1 MSDKTKFDLWVEYE
15 KIAMHFNGL
24 LIQLRLR
31 ALAGISLIASLAG
44 IFADNQNGSL
54 NWSLIAFVLV
64 VLFLVWVAIF
74 VIDQFY
80 YDRLLTGAVREL
92 LELEKNA
99 KVEDFPIKM
108 STKIE
113 IAAIK
118 NRTSSPWIVA
128 VLWFYGII
136 ALLLLSMFLF
146 AVIKSGW
153 RPPCF

>member
-1 MSDKTKFDLWVEYE
+1 M
-15 KIAMHFNGL
+15 
-24 LIQLRLR
+24 
-31 ALAGISLIASLAG
+31 
-44 IFADNQNGSL
+44 
-54 NWSLIAFVLV
+54 
-64 VLFLVWVAIF
+64 LFLVWVAIF